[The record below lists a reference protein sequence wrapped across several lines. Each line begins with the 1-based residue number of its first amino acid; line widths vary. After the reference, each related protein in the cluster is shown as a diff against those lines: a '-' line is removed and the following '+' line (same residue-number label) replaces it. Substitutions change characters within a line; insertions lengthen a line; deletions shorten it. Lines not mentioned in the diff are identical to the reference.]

1 MEADMIRF
9 HLENACDEAVEIEYA
24 LKTPSFERAP
34 PFVIALAAGERS
46 VVKLGSYSEFDRAS
60 ILYILARSPSHQ
72 WSGNGPVTIDGKT
85 RHFLQPTYVSVE
97 DQDRLVRL
105 TCE

>member
-1 MEADMIRF
+1 M
-9 HLENACDEAVEIEYA
+9 
-24 LKTPSFERAP
+24 
-34 PFVIALAAGERS
+34 IALAAGERS

-60 ILYILARSPSHQ
+60 ILYILARSHSHQ

-97 DQDRLVRL
+97 DQNRLVRL